1 MEFGVLK
8 DQKAGKVVIMCM
20 KCLSTI
26 LAPYTLKNAM
36 QMIHMLEG
44 MLTISIF
51 QQFFEIVKLFTNS
64 DCSSIANRNIAL
76 PIIILCL
83 HLYFVYTDVKFL

>member
-1 MEFGVLK
+1 LK
-8 DQKAGKVVIMCM
+8 DQKTGKVVIMCM

-26 LAPYTLKNAM
+26 LALYTLKNAM

-44 MLTISIF
+44 MLAVSIC
-51 QQFFEIVKLFTNS
+51 QQFSEIVKLFANS
-64 DCSSIANRNIAL
+64 DCSSIANRNIVL

>member
-8 DQKAGKVVIMCM
+8 DQKTGKVVIMCM

-44 MLTISIF
+44 MLAVSIC
-51 QQFFEIVKLFTNS
+51 QQFSEIVKLFANS
-64 DCSSIANRNIAL
+64 DCSSIANHNIVF